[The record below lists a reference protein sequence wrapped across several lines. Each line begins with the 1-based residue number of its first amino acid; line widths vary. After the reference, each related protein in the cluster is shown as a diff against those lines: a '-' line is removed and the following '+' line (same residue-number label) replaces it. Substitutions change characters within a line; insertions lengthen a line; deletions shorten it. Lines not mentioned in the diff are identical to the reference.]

1 MIIAGT
7 TGSGKSV
14 CTNSIIMSLLYR
26 STPDEVKLI
35 LIDPKMVEFTTYNG
49 IPHLLIPV
57 VTDPRQAAGALN
69 WGVQEMLRRYSF
81 LLIITSGISE
91 DIMKRRKRK
100 VLKDFLRLLLQLMN
114 FQTL

>member
-26 STPDEVKLI
+26 SAPDEVKLI

-69 WGVQEMLRRYSF
+69 WGVQEMLRRYKL

-100 VLKDFLRLLLQLMN
+100 VLKDFLRLLLRLMN